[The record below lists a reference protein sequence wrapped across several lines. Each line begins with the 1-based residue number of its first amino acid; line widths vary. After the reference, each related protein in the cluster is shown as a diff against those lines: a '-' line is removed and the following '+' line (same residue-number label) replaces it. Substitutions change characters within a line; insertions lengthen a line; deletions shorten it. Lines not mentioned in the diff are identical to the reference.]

1 LYNTQKN
8 TSVERD
14 GPKRKGI
21 NDLPPRLSS
30 EGSCVGTFAECG
42 MAEFAKREPA
52 QGSIHPRT
60 RDRLWSSCRPTRAW
74 FPGK

>member
-1 LYNTQKN
+1 
-8 TSVERD
+8 
-14 GPKRKGI
+14 
-21 NDLPPRLSS
+21 
-30 EGSCVGTFAECG
+30 

-60 RDRLWSSCRPTRAW
+60 RNGLWSSCRPARAW